1 VSNAAGQIDNQRM
14 TTIDYSKSLEELQN
28 DYWGKPE
35 FDSYVVTTCHSMR
48 KKPLNEV
55 TVEELRLVIGQ
66 GFSLDYLMP
75 IALELLKNDIQT
87 EGDLYKGDLLAS
99 VISLPTFDYWKN
111 RRDDWETISRLIDQ
125 NKDVINDKMVVS
137 KIPAFQD
144 IYE

>member
-1 VSNAAGQIDNQRM
+1 M

-99 VISLPTFDYWKN
+99 VISSPTFDYWKS

-125 NKDVINDKMVVS
+125 NKDVITDKMIVS

>member
-1 VSNAAGQIDNQRM
+1 M